1 MTWRVFLTL
10 ASHWR
15 RHAGQFA
22 TLLAGLALAV
32 GLWTSVQAINAEARA
47 SYDTA
52 SAALGGAGAQRYQ
65 AADGATI
72 PLATYAAL
80 RRAGW
85 AASPVVEG
93 ELAVDAR
100 TYAVTGIDSLTAPG
114 SGGDLG
120 GGLGGGLG
128 GDGSGG
134 DNGDGALALA
144 FLTAPGVI
152 LAAPETASAL
162 QGAAGLPRVET
173 SAQVAPGVLLTD
185 IAAAQRLLGMEG
197 RLSAILIDPARQGL
211 VPLSQLVPGLVQADG
226 SGDVA
231 RLTNSFH
238 LNLTAFGFL
247 SFAVGLFIV
256 YAAIG
261 LAFEQR
267 RASLRTLRALGAPLR
282 SVILALVAEALLL
295 ALTAGL
301 AGVALGYGVASA
313 LLPDVAATLRGLYG
327 AELGGALSVRP
338 GWIVSGL
345 AIAVIGALGA
355 TAQSV
360 RRAAAMGLL
369 ASAQPRAWAR
379 ASTRR
384 LGLQA
389 GAGAALIA
397 VGLITPNFA
406 DGIVAGF
413 ILLGGLLLGAALLLA
428 PALSLIL
435 AGLQRSVSG
444 AAADWFLADTRQQLP
459 SLALALMALM
469 LALAAN
475 LGVGTMVGS
484 FRATFTGW
492 LDQRLAAEVYVT
504 AGDEAQAAQLR
515 VFLEAEADAVLPIWD
530 TERDLLGAPGNIFG
544 VADHATYRDN
554 WPLLTALPGAWD
566 ALAAGEGVMVNE
578 QLWRRERL
586 RLGEPFPVPGGP
598 DLQIV
603 AVYSDYGNPKGEIMV
618 GLDLLTGLYPDVS
631 RLRYAVRTQQP
642 DALMA
647 AIRARFELPRAGL
660 VDQQSIKQFSLSVFE
675 RTFAV
680 TGALNVLTLGV
691 AAFAMFASLTTLATM
706 RLPQLAPV
714 WALGMTR
721 RTLAQL
727 ELARAAALAALTF
740 AAALPTG
747 LALAWA
753 LLAVVNVEAFGWRL
767 PVHVFPLDWLRLFGL
782 ALLAGLLAA
791 ALPARRLALRP
802 PHAFLAVFAQE
813 R

>member
-1 MTWRVFLTL
+1 MIGRVLLTL

-15 RHAGQFA
+15 RHPGQFA
-22 TLLAGLALAV
+22 TLFVGLALAV
-32 GLWTSVQAINAEARA
+32 GLWTSVQAVNAEARA
-47 SYDTA
+47 SYDAA
-52 SAALGGAGAQRYQ
+52 SAALGGAGAQRYES
-65 AADGATI
+65 DGGAPI
-72 PLATYAAL
+72 PVSTYASL

-85 AASPVVEG
+85 AASPLVEG
-93 ELAVDAR
+93 ELEAGGAV
-100 TYAVTGIDSLTAPG
+100 YALTGIDPLTAPG
-114 SGGDLG
+114 GAFGADEAE
-120 GGLGGGLG
+120 G
-128 GDGSGG
+128 GDGPG
-134 DNGDGALALA
+134 LA
-144 FLTAPGVI
+144 FLTAPGVL
-152 LAAPETASAL
+152 LAAPETAERL
-162 QGAAGLPRVET
+162 RGVENLPPVSV
-173 SAQVAPGVLLTD
+173 SAQLEPGALLTD
-185 IAAAQRLLGMEG
+185 IAAAQRLLGMDG
-197 RLSAILIDPARQGL
+197 RVSAILIDPARQGL
-211 VPLSQLVPGLVQADG
+211 RPLDAVAPDLTRAGG
-226 SGDVA
+226 GGDVA

-267 RASLRTLRALGAPLR
+267 RASLRTLRALGAPL
-282 SVILALVAEALLL
+282 SAVIAALVVEALVLALA
-295 ALTAGL
+295 AGL

-327 AELGGALSVRP
+327 ADVGGALTVRP
-338 GWIVSGL
+338 GWILSGL
-345 AIAVIGALGA
+345 AIAMIGALAA

-369 ASAQPRAWAR
+369 ASARPRAWAR
-379 ASTRR
+379 ASTAR

-389 GAGAALIA
+389 LAGAGLIGAGLVTPAL
-397 VGLITPNFA
+397 A

-413 ILLGGLLLGAALLLA
+413 LLLGGLLLGAALLLP
-428 PALSLIL
+428 PALALIL
-435 AGLQRSVSG
+435 AGLQRIVSG

-459 SLALALMALM
+459 SLSLALMALM

-504 AGDEAQAAQLR
+504 AANEEQAADLR
-515 VFLEAEADAVLPIWD
+515 AFLDARADAVLPIWE
-530 TERDLLGAPGNIFG
+530 TRRDLLGAPGEIYG

-554 WPLLTALPGAWD
+554 WPLLTRRDGAWD
-566 ALAAGEGVMVNE
+566 AVAAGEGVMVNE
-578 QLWRRERL
+578 QLWRREGL
-586 RLGEPFPVPGGP
+586 RLGDEFPVPDGP
-598 DLQIV
+598 ELPIV
-603 AVYSDYGNPKGEIMV
+603 AVYSDYGNPRGQILV
-618 GLDLLTGLYPDVS
+618 GIDRLTALYPDVS
-631 RLRYAVRTQQP
+631 RLRFAVRTEDP
-642 DALMA
+642 DALMEAVRA
-647 AIRARFELPRAGL
+647 AFELPRGGL

-691 AAFAMFASLTTLATM
+691 AAFAMFASLTTLAGM

-721 RTLAQL
+721 RTLARL

-740 AAALPTG
+740 AAALPAG

-767 PVHVFPLDWLRLFGL
+767 PLHLFPLDWLRLFAL
-782 ALLAGLLAA
+782 ALLAALLAA
-791 ALPARRLALRP
+791 ALPARRLSSQP
-802 PHAFLAVFAQE
+802 PRAFLAVFAQE

>member
-1 MTWRVFLTL
+1 VTWRILLTL

-22 TLLAGLALAV
+22 TLLVGLALAV

-47 SYDTA
+47 SYDAA

-65 AADGATI
+65 SEDGGPI

-93 ELAVDAR
+93 ELAVDGR
-100 TYAVTGIDSLTAPG
+100 LYAVTGIDPLTAPG
-114 SGGDLG
+114 PG
-120 GGLGGGLG
+120 GGLGGVLG
-128 GDGSGG
+128 GDGAG
-134 DNGDGALALA
+134 DEDGEGALALA
-144 FLTAPGVI
+144 FLTAPGVL

-173 SAQVAPGVLLTD
+173 SAQVAPGMLLTD

-197 RLSAILIDPARQGL
+197 RLSAVLIDPARQGL
-211 VPLSQLVPGLVQADG
+211 APLSRVAPGLVQAGG

-282 SVILALVAEALLL
+282 SVIAALVLEALLL
-295 ALTAGL
+295 ALVAGL
-301 AGVALGYGVASA
+301 AGVALGYAVASA

-345 AIAVIGALGA
+345 AIAVIGALAA

-360 RRAAAMGLL
+360 RRAASMGLL
-369 ASAQPRAWAR
+369 ASARPRAWAR

-389 GAGAALIA
+389 GAGVALIA
-397 VGLITPNFA
+397 AGLVTPNFA
-406 DGIVAGF
+406 DGIVSGF

-428 PALSLIL
+428 PALAMIL
-435 AGLQRSVSG
+435 GGLQRMVSG
-444 AAADWFLADTRQQLP
+444 AAAEWFLADTRQQLP

-504 AGDEAQAAQLR
+504 ASDEAQAADLR
-515 VFLEAEADAVLPIWD
+515 AFLDAEADAVLPIWD
-530 TERDLLGAPGNIFG
+530 SERDLLGAPGEIYG

-554 WPLLTALPGAWD
+554 WPLLTSRPGAWD

-586 RLGEPFPVPGGP
+586 RLGEAFPVPAGP
-598 DLQIV
+598 DLPIV
-603 AVYSDYGNPKGEIMV
+603 AVYSDYGNPKGQIML
-618 GLDLLTGLYPDVS
+618 GINLLTELYPDVS
-631 RLRYAVRTQQP
+631 RLRYAVRTDRP
-642 DALMA
+642 DALMDD
-647 AIRARFELPRAGL
+647 IRARFELPRAGL

-714 WALGMTR
+714 WALGITR

-727 ELARAAALAALTF
+727 ELMRAAALAALTF
-740 AAALPTG
+740 AAALPAG

-767 PVHVFPLDWLRLFGL
+767 PVHVFPLDWLRLFAL

-791 ALPARRLALRP
+791 ALPARRLASRP

>member
-1 MTWRVFLTL
+1 MIWRVLLTL
-10 ASHWR
+10 AAHWR

-22 TLLAGLALAV
+22 TLFVGLALAV

-47 SYDTA
+47 SYDAA
-52 SAALGGAGAQRYQ
+52 SAALGGAGAQRYE
-65 AADGATI
+65 AVDGMPI
-72 PLATYAAL
+72 PVAVYAAL

-93 ELAVDAR
+93 ELEAGGAVY
-100 TYAVTGIDSLTAPG
+100 TLTGIDPLTAPG
-114 SGGDLG
+114 SAMGA
-120 GGLGGGLG
+120 G
-128 GDGSGG
+128 GDGE
-134 DNGDGALALA
+134 GALALA
-144 FLTAPGVI
+144 FITAPGVL
-152 LAAPETASAL
+152 LAAPETVEAL
-162 QGAAGLPRVET
+162 QGEPRLPPVEA
-173 SAQVAPGVLLTD
+173 SAQVEPGAVLTD
-185 IAAAQRLLGMEG
+185 IATAQRLLGLEG
-197 RLSAILIDPARQGL
+197 EVSAILIDPSRQGL
-211 VPLSQLVPGLVQADG
+211 RPLDAVAPQLAQAG
-226 SGDVA
+226 GEGDVA

-267 RASLRTLRALGAPLR
+267 RASLRTLRALGAPLW
-282 SVILALVAEALLL
+282 SLIAAFVLEAVVLALA
-295 ALTAGL
+295 AGL
-301 AGVALGYGVASA
+301 AGVLLGYGVASA

-327 AELGGALSVRP
+327 ADVGGGLTVRP

-345 AIAVIGALGA
+345 AIAVIGALAA

-369 ASAQPRAWAR
+369 ASARPRAWAR

-389 GAGAALIA
+389 VGGLAFIFAGLAAPEL
-397 VGLITPNFA
+397 G

-413 ILLGGLLLGAALLLA
+413 MLLGGLLLGAALLLP
-428 PALSLIL
+428 PALALVL
-435 AGLQRSVSG
+435 AGLQRAVSG

-459 SLALALMALM
+459 SLSLALMALM

-504 AGDEAQAAQLR
+504 ARDEAQARELR
-515 VFLEAEADAVLPIWD
+515 AFLETEADAMLPIWE
-530 TERDLLGAPGNIFG
+530 TRRELLGAPGEIYG

-554 WPLLTALPGAWD
+554 WPLLTAQNGAWD
-566 ALAAGEGVMVNE
+566 AVAAGEGVMVNE
-578 QLWRRERL
+578 QLWRREDL
-586 RLGEPFPVPGGP
+586 RLGQAFPVPGGP
-598 DLQIV
+598 ELSIV
-603 AVYSDYGNPKGEIMV
+603 AVYSDYGNPRGQILI
-618 GLDLLTGLYPDVS
+618 GIDRLTELYPDVS
-631 RLRYAVRTQQP
+631 RLRYAVRTEDP
-642 DALMA
+642 DTLMEA
-647 AIRARFELPRAGL
+647 VRARFDLPRGGL
-660 VDQQSIKQFSLSVFE
+660 VDQQSVKRFSLSVFE

-691 AAFAMFASLTTLATM
+691 AAFAMFASLTTLASM

-721 RTLAQL
+721 KTLARL

-740 AAALPTG
+740 LAALPAG

-767 PVHVFPLDWLRLFGL
+767 PLHLFPLDWLRLFAL
-782 ALLAGLLAA
+782 ALAA
-791 ALPARRLALRP
+791 AVLAALLPARRLSSRP
-802 PHAFLAVFAQE
+802 PRAFLAVFAQE

>member
-1 MTWRVFLTL
+1 MIWRVLLTL

-15 RHAGQFA
+15 RHGGQFA
-22 TLLAGLALAV
+22 TLVLGLALAT
-32 GLWTSVQAINAEARA
+32 GLWTSVQAINSEARA
-47 SYDTA
+47 SYDAA
-52 SAALGGAGAQRYQ
+52 SAALGGAGARRYE
-65 AADGATI
+65 AKDGAPI
-72 PLATYAAL
+72 PVAVYAAL

-93 ELAVDAR
+93 ELDVSG
-100 TYAVTGIDSLTAPG
+100 TVYPLTGIEPLTAPG
-114 SGGDLG
+114 SAAGPAS
-120 GGLGGGLG
+120 GLGGGAG
-128 GDGSGG
+128 EAGE
-134 DNGDGALALA
+134 DGALALA
-144 FLTAPGVI
+144 FITAPGLL
-152 LAAPETASAL
+152 LASPETADAL
-162 QGAAGLPRVET
+162 RGAPDLPPVEA
-173 SAQVAPGVLLTD
+173 SAQVEPGAVLTD
-185 IAAAQRLLGMEG
+185 IAVAQRLLGMTG
-197 RLSAILIDPARQGL
+197 AVSAILIDPAR
-211 VPLSQLVPGLVQADG
+211 PGLAPISRVAPDLVEVTG
-226 SGDVA
+226 TGDVA

-282 SVILALVAEALLL
+282 AVIAALVIEALVL
-295 ALTAGL
+295 AFAAGL
-301 AGVALGYGVASA
+301 AGVALGYAVASA

-327 AELGGALSVRP
+327 ADVGGGLSVRP
-338 GWIVSGL
+338 GWIFSGL
-345 AIAVIGALGA
+345 SIAVLGALAA

-360 RRAAAMGLL
+360 RRAAAMGVLS
-369 ASAQPRAWAR
+369 SARPRAWAR

-389 GAGAALIA
+389 AAG
-397 VGLITPNFA
+397 VGLIAAGLATPAFA

-413 ILLGGLLLGAALLLA
+413 VLLGGLLLGAALLLA

-435 AGLQRSVSG
+435 AGLQRTVSG
-444 AAADWFLADTRQQLP
+444 AAAEWFLADTRQQLP

-492 LDQRLAAEVYVT
+492 LDQRLAAELYVT
-504 AGDEAQAAQLR
+504 SGDEAQAFDLR
-515 VFLEAEADAVLPIWD
+515 AFLEREADAVLPIWES
-530 TERDLLGAPGNIFG
+530 ERPLLGAPGEIYG
-544 VADHATYRDN
+544 VADHVTYRDN
-554 WPLLTALPGAWD
+554 WPLLTAQDGAWD
-566 ALAAGEGVMVNE
+566 ALASGQGVMVNE
-578 QLWRRERL
+578 QLWRREGL
-586 RLGEPFPVPGGP
+586 RLGQDFAVPDGP
-598 DLQIV
+598 TLPIV
-603 AVYSDYGNPKGEIMV
+603 AVYSDYGNPKGQILV
-618 GLDLLTGLYPDVS
+618 GIGLLTTLYPDVS
-631 RLRYAVRTQQP
+631 RLRYAVRTDRP
-642 DALMA
+642 EALMEE
-647 AIRARFELPRAGL
+647 IRARFELPRGGL
-660 VDQQSIKQFSLSVFE
+660 VDQQSVKQFSLSIFE

-680 TGALNVLTLGV
+680 TGALNVLTLAV
-691 AAFAMFASLTTLATM
+691 AAFAMFASLTTLAAM

-721 RTLAQL
+721 RTLARL

-740 AAALPTG
+740 LAALPAG

-767 PVHVFPLDWLRLFGL
+767 PLHLFPLDWLRLFGL
-782 ALLAGLLAA
+782 ALLAGLIGA
-791 ALPARRLALRP
+791 ALPARRLSNQP
-802 PHAFLAVFAQE
+802 PRAFLAVFAQE